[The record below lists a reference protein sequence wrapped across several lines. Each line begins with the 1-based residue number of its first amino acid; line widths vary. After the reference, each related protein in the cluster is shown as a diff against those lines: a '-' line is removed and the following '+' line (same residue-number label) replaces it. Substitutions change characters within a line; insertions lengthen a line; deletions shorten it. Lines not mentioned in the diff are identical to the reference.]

1 MRFIRRII
9 ISVIIISCLLISTS
23 INVLGCKDIIACGNS
38 TAGDYNLLLKVRDP
52 SRPGLQVLTIVPEN
66 YEYDFYHPWTGK
78 KFVFRVE
85 NKYIGVASQNDV
97 VPNIVKSGM
106 VLTDKGL
113 AYGDADSNSYW
124 INPTRFA
131 WDDFDWIRY
140 SCERADD
147 IDEAVVLLTEDVVDK
162 YHATGVSENLF
173 VVGPNRGYII
183 EADAFR
189 YDIKELKNDV
199 GVMSNYPKEL
209 WRSQIRKTLPISKT
223 FEYTVK
229 DSFSV
234 GDVVRLNSLYGVKIL
249 DITDSYIF
257 ARQVPI
263 FKINLHTFLFVGEKT
278 KIKINERKNVGDF
291 SLKVIDINDNSV
303 KIELK
308 NKFNAW
314 EDKMLEY
321 VNSKFGD
328 ITVRDMIGWSRLKSS
343 DLEGLR
349 GMCEGNYKDEAVAI
363 YKIPSNDYDILS
375 MGWFSPSF
383 SCSSIYVPFH
393 ICDSEIFDPYENGKA
408 AQLGQ
413 DLFKIYG
420 YDKLSFF
427 DKIEDVFL
435 FENNAVEILVKT
447 IVKNKSVASNILTVF
462 DNNVQKQA
470 YFTQR
475 ILLEIDNIN
484 DEDEKEKCLKL
495 VKEMWDSNY
504 STSLLNIKNTVLTI
518 MDINKNSKII
528 DDLNNISFSIINS
541 KLEIANILGL
551 KYNQVLSEII
561 LLKPLINN

>member
-1 MRFIRRII
+1 MKKCRIVVVALVIVFCLSFFI
-9 ISVIIISCLLISTS
+9 S
-23 INVLGCKDIIACGNS
+23 IPVFGCKDIIACGNS

-78 KFVFRVE
+78 NFVFRVE
-85 NKYIGVASQNDV
+85 NKYIGVASLNDV
-97 VPNIVKSGM
+97 APNIVKSGM
-106 VLTDKGL
+106 VLTEKGL
-113 AYGDADSNSYW
+113 AYGDADSNSRW

-140 SCERADD
+140 SCERADN

-173 VVGPNRGYII
+173 VVGPDSGYII

-189 YDIKELKNDV
+189 YDIKELRNDV
-199 GVMSNYPKEL
+199 GVMSNYPKEF
-209 WRSQIRKTLPISKT
+209 WSSQIQKRLPISRT
-223 FEYTVK
+223 FDFTVE
-229 DSFSV
+229 DTFSV

-249 DITDSYIF
+249 DITDSSIF

-263 FKINLHTFLFVGEKT
+263 FKVNLHTFLFIGEKT
-278 KIKINERKNVGDF
+278 EIEINERKNVGDF
-291 SLKVIDINDNSV
+291 SLKVIGISDDSV
-303 KIELK
+303 EIELK

-314 EDKMLEY
+314 EDKMLEF
-321 VNSKFGD
+321 VNSIYGE

-363 YKIPSNDYDILS
+363 YKIPNNDYDVLS

-393 ICDSEIFDPYENGKA
+393 ICDNEIFDPYENGMA

-413 DLFKIYG
+413 DLFEIYG
-420 YDKLSFF
+420 YDKLGFF

-435 FENNAVEILVKT
+435 FENEVVENLVKK
-447 IVKNKSVASNILTVF
+447 IIKNKSMASDILTIF
-462 DNNVQKQA
+462 DKNVQKQA
-470 YFTQR
+470 YLTER
-475 ILLEIDNIN
+475 ILLEIDNII
-484 DEDEKEKCLKL
+484 DLEEKEKCFNLIE
-495 VKEMWDSNY
+495 EMWRSNY
-504 STSLLNIKNTVLTI
+504 SNSLSNIKNTVLKI
-518 MDINKNSKII
+518 MNINNSYEII
-528 DDLNNISFSIINS
+528 NDLNNISFSIINS
-541 KLEIANILGL
+541 NLEIANILGL
-551 KYNQVLSEII
+551 ESN
-561 LLKPLINN
+561 LLW

>member
-1 MRFIRRII
+1 MKKCRIVVVALVIVFCLSFFI
-9 ISVIIISCLLISTS
+9 S
-23 INVLGCKDIIACGNS
+23 IPVFGCKDIIACGNS

-78 KFVFRVE
+78 NFVFRVE
-85 NKYIGVASQNDV
+85 NKYIGVASLNDV
-97 VPNIVKSGM
+97 APNIVKSGM
-106 VLTDKGL
+106 VLTEKGL
-113 AYGDADSNSYW
+113 AYGDADSNSRW

-140 SCERADD
+140 SCERADN

-173 VVGPNRGYII
+173 VVGPDSGYII

-189 YDIKELKNDV
+189 YDIKELRNDV
-199 GVMSNYPKEL
+199 GVMSNYPKEF
-209 WRSQIRKTLPISKT
+209 WSSQIQKRLPISRT
-223 FEYTVK
+223 FDFTVE
-229 DSFSV
+229 DTFSV

-249 DITDSYIF
+249 DITDSSIF

-263 FKINLHTFLFVGEKT
+263 FKVNLHTFLFIGEKT
-278 KIKINERKNVGDF
+278 EIEINERKNVGDF
-291 SLKVIDINDNSV
+291 SLKVIGISDDSV
-303 KIELK
+303 EIELK

-314 EDKMLEY
+314 EDKMLEF
-321 VNSKFGD
+321 VNSIYGE

-363 YKIPSNDYDILS
+363 YKIPNNDYDVLS

-393 ICDSEIFDPYENGKA
+393 ICDNEIFDPYENGMA

-413 DLFKIYG
+413 DLFEIYG
-420 YDKLSFF
+420 YDKLGFF

-435 FENNAVEILVKT
+435 FENNVVESLVKT
-447 IVKNKSVASNILTVF
+447 IVKNKSLASNILTVF
-462 DNNVQKQA
+462 DNNVQRQA

-484 DEDEKEKCLKL
+484 DEDEKEKCINL
-495 VKEMWDSNY
+495 VSEMWDSNY
-504 STSLLNIKNTVLTI
+504 STSFSNIQKTVLKIT
-518 MDINKNSKII
+518 DFINSSKIF

-551 KYNQVLSEII
+551 KYNLALSKFNLEE
-561 LLKPLINN
+561 